1 MVLFAMHRS
10 EDIHNQLRA
19 RFRGLQVQ
27 NPAKSS
33 PLLECEYL
41 RNDAS
46 QTKPSLDLYR
56 CKGLNARPDQ
66 VNTLNDRETATLNS
80 NTAQTYSIHTPYTYI
95 GVHNNAAR
103 TKRPPPPP
111 AALHRG
117 VSSARAQC
125 NNWAVG
131 KIPITT

>member
-1 MVLFAMHRS
+1 MNCPSGGCPSILNEVRDMTSAFLSEVCS

-46 QTKPSLDLYR
+46 QTKPSLDFYR
-56 CKGLNARPDQ
+56 HR
-66 VNTLNDRETATLNS
+66 TAL
-80 NTAQTYSIHTPYTYI
+80 
-95 GVHNNAAR
+95 
-103 TKRPPPPP
+103 
-111 AALHRG
+111 
-117 VSSARAQC
+117 
-125 NNWAVG
+125 
-131 KIPITT
+131 